1 MQVLTIANQKGG
13 VGKTTLTYN
22 LGKALNLRNKK
33 VLLID
38 LDPQGGLTLY
48 AGFNPDSLKETV
60 YQVLIGELP
69 IKKAIK
75 QVNGLEIL
83 PANIDL
89 SGAEVELINEIGRER
104 ILETALEEIKN
115 EYDYV
120 LIDTSPH
127 LGLLTI
133 NALVAADKVLIP
145 VETKYLGVRGLAI
158 LFRMIEKIQRKLK
171 PELGICGIVPTFYE
185 RTTHSRQVVEE
196 LKQYLQGK
204 VKIFE
209 PIKKTVKFADSVAQ
223 KSSIL
228 ELYPDSDVAQ
238 TFIKLAQEVEKCLKR
253 EA

>member
-1 MQVLTIANQKGG
+1 MKVLTVANQKGG
-13 VGKTTLTYN
+13 VGKTTVTFN
-22 LGKALNLRNKK
+22 LGKALSEKGR

-48 AGFNPDSLKETV
+48 AGLNPDELEETV

-69 IKKAIK
+69 IHKAIK

-89 SGAEVELINEIGRER
+89 AAAEVELINEIGRER
-104 ILETALEEIKN
+104 ILESALEEIKDR
-115 EYDYV
+115 YDYV

-133 NALVAADKVLIP
+133 NALVAADRVLVP

-158 LFRMIEKIQRKLK
+158 LFRMIDKIRRKLK
-171 PELGICGIVPTFYE
+171 PSLGICGIVPTFYE

-196 LKQYLQGK
+196 LSRYFEGK

-209 PIKKTVKFADSVAQ
+209 PVKETVRFADSVAQ
-223 KSSIL
+223 KRSVIDL
-228 ELYPDSDVAQ
+228 FPDSDISQ
-238 TFIKLAQEVEKCLKR
+238 TFLKLAEEVEQCLKR
-253 EA
+253 KV